1 MKEKALTTAQSRGHE
16 ILESITSEISKV
28 VIGKDEM
35 KKLLLVALLSQG
47 HVLIEGLPGTAKT
60 TLARTFAQVIGGKFK
75 RVQGTPDMLPA
86 DILGFHLYRPDGGSS
101 LVPGPIFANVI
112 LADELNRTTARTQS
126 ALLEA
131 MQENQVTIEQET
143 YPLEQPFIVIASQ
156 VPYGGPGTS
165 PLSDVQ
171 IDRFMFR
178 IWSTFPSKHEE
189 RQVLRDIDQILE
201 PQVSPVATL
210 DDIIQ
215 LQQEVKK
222 VHVADNVTHYIVDI
236 LSNLRHHQ
244 DVVLGPSSRG
254 GVALFKGARALA
266 FVEGRDFVTPDD
278 VKRLLIPALCH
289 RLPISPEAEMDKV
302 TPEAII
308 NQVTAEIP
316 VPKGEGVS
324 PEENTEANVS
334 ELPRTAS
341 GSTEEAVSLTEA
353 TAETGNE
360 EPQALNEAPDATTT
374 IAGEPHQETVAQVEL
389 PPEKTEAAP
398 ARLNKPTGIMFTDWE
413 WAVIILALVVAVIMI
428 SLGLLSLR

>member
-1 MKEKALTTAQSRGHE
+1 MTIQLSKGHE
-16 ILESITSEISKV
+16 VLNGITAEVSKV

-35 KKLLLVALLSQG
+35 KELLLVAMLSQG

-60 TLARTFAQVIGGKFK
+60 TLARTFAQAIGGKFR

-101 LVPGPIFANVI
+101 LVPGPIFSNVI
-112 LADELNRTTARTQS
+112 LADELNRTTPRTQS

-143 YPLEQPFIVIASQ
+143 HRLEQPFIVIASQ
-156 VPYGGPGTS
+156 VPYGGPGTA

-178 IWSTFPSKHEE
+178 IWSAFPSKHEE
-189 RQVLRDIDQILE
+189 GQVLRDIDQILE
-201 PQVSPVATL
+201 SQVSPVATL

-222 VHVADNVTHYIVDI
+222 VHVADNISLYIVDI
-236 LSNLRHHQ
+236 LNDLRQHQ

-254 GVALFKGARALA
+254 GIALFKGARALA
-266 FVEGRDFVTPDD
+266 FIQGRDFVIPDD

-289 RLPISPEAEMDKV
+289 RLPISTEAEMDKV

-308 NQVTAEIP
+308 NQVAAEVL

-324 PEENTEANVS
+324 PVEKTEAEVS
-334 ELPRTAS
+334 ELPQTAT

-353 TAETGNE
+353 TGQAGNE
-360 EPQALNEAPDATTT
+360 EPQVLVEVPDEAATML
-374 IAGEPHQETVAQVEL
+374 GEPYQETVAQVEL
-389 PPEKTEAAP
+389 HPEKAEEAP
-398 ARLNKPTGIMFTDWE
+398 ARVKEPISRMLTDWQGI
-413 WAVIILALVVAVIMI
+413 VIILALVVATVMI
-428 SLGLLSLR
+428 CLGLFSLL